1 MITKRTQIKSEKAA
15 NELVKNYKSLTQ
27 INKKMSQLKAL
38 EIKEIRKLLSNVKK
52 ILSNTKPPK
61 RELEKIRKVLI
72 LEYKSQILKINT
84 LFK

>member
-1 MITKRTQIKSEKAA
+1 MVTKRTQIKSEKAA
-15 NELVKNYKSLTQ
+15 NELVQNYKSLTQ

-52 ILSNTKPPK
+52 LLSNTKPPK
-61 RELEKIRKVLI
+61 KELEKIRKALI

>member
-1 MITKRTQIKSEKAA
+1 
-15 NELVKNYKSLTQ
+15 
-27 INKKMSQLKAL
+27 MSQLKAL

-61 RELEKIRKVLI
+61 KELEKIRKVLI